1 MFCFI
6 DTTTE
11 NFLVVRELK
20 LVYAISSSMFAF
32 TNLFYNLF
40 FVLLNFKILF
50 GFFMSTCLHE
60 VY

>member
-20 LVYAISSSMFAF
+20 LVYAISSSMFVF
-32 TNLFYNLF
+32 TNLIYNLF
-40 FVLLNFKILF
+40 FVLIDFKILF
-50 GFFMSTCLHE
+50 RYFMSTCLHE